1 MEGEMADDFFTAM
14 LAGNAQESF
23 DAEMNIGQS
32 NGDQLLGKLGVPTG
46 RLTDESVAAF
56 EKTTENEVAQVALQ
70 RKLTGLTKTYTN
82 AIAKIADEENKRR
95 EQGILTQQ
103 KLNELKAE
111 AVKAWAK
118 YQSQTQVLM
127 TQTQNDVSLIGY
139 KTAKE
144 ITYQNKIHLLDREK
158 EDKRYETRYQLA
170 EARHENWIAKL
181 QETISAS
188 IAKFKGDSPQLSSG
202 QQPKVFGIFEGR
214 RVAQK

>member
-1 MEGEMADDFFTAM
+1 MADDFFTTM
-14 LAGNAQESF
+14 LAGNAQAEF

-32 NGDQLLGKLGVPTG
+32 NGDRLLGNLNIPTG
-46 RLTDESVAAF
+46 RFTDATVAAF
-56 EKTTENEVAQVALQ
+56 EKTTEGGIAQVALQ

-82 AIAKIADEENKRR
+82 AIAKLAEEENKRR

-111 AVKAWAK
+111 AAKAWAK

-127 TQTQNDVSLIGY
+127 VQTQNDVSLIGY

-144 ITYQNKIHLLDREK
+144 ILYQNKTHLLDREK
-158 EDKRYETRYQLA
+158 EDKRYETRYQVA
-170 EARHENWIAKL
+170 EVRHNNWVAKL
-181 QETISAS
+181 QETVAAS
-188 IAKFKGDSPQLSSG
+188 IAKFSSGNGNSQLPAG

-214 RVAQK
+214 KVAQR